1 MPRPPKT
8 DRNIQVTYDVTV
20 EMMTVREAAEKY
32 GISESRVYQILRDQS
47 QQHIPEDVHTAMH
60 SLGLRTIKKAAL
72 EIMEAPPAATFDVK
86 GNPLIDP
93 ATGDPVYD
101 YGARIKAMDQYV
113 RADREERLLYARDAP
128 RKEHIIVSDQRS
140 EAQRSLEALKKILQ
154 LEPDR
159 AREAMGLLAPQAIEG
174 KVEP

>member
-20 EMMTVREAAEKY
+20 EMMTVRAVAEKY
-32 GISESRVYQILRDQS
+32 SISESRVYQILRDQS
-47 QQHIPEDVHTAMH
+47 QQHLPEDVHTAMH

-86 GNPLIDP
+86 GNPLYDP

-128 RKEHIIVSDQRS
+128 KKQEIVISEQRS
-140 EAQRSLEALKKILQ
+140 EAQRSIEALKQLAQIRPDIL
-154 LEPDR
+154 
-159 AREAMGLLAPQAIEG
+159 REAMAPRAIEG
-174 KVEP
+174 TVEP